1 MEPDEPKKNVSK
13 SVSLPPDM
21 WDRVEARA
29 SAHYG
34 GNRSS
39 YMRMLVERDEKGMT
53 QRQTSISATILQ
65 DLAALYLPTRAAQL
79 GDELMRPAKAN
90 PAAAI
95 RQPVVIE
102 QFLAAL
108 LRALSEPG
116 FEPELPFDLADKARI
131 ARWDSESATR
141 QADLARAL
149 AQHLRPGGLYT
160 IPEEDPG
167 LHLVAEPTAEHGA
180 KAKRHRPPPSPG
192 KTG

>member
-1 MEPDEPKKNVSK
+1 MEPDEPKKSVSK

-29 SAHYG
+29 AAHYG

-39 YMRMLVERDEKGMT
+39 YMRMLIERDEKGEGM
-53 QRQTSISATILQ
+53 RQTAISATILQ
-65 DLAALYLPTRAAQL
+65 DLATLYLPTRAAQL
-79 GDELMRPAKAN
+79 GDELMRPAKTD

-116 FEPELPFDLADKARI
+116 FEPEAPFDLADKARV
-131 ARWDSESATR
+131 RKWDEESAER
-141 QADLARAL
+141 QKQL
-149 AQHLRPGGLYT
+149 AQSLAKFLKPGLYA
-160 IPEEDPG
+160 IPEEDPD
-167 LHLVAEPTAEHGA
+167 LHVAAEPPPAVYGA
-180 KAKRHRPPPSPG
+180 KSKPGRLPPAPG